1 MKYLTSIWTTII
13 LSLILITIRLI
24 DPSPVQQLRLN
35 TFDQYISTIPEKK
48 SDIVLLNIG
57 EESLGLLGQYP
68 FPRQT
73 YA

>member
-13 LSLILITIRLI
+13 LSLILIAIRVI

-48 SDIVLLNIG
+48 
-57 EESLGLLGQYP
+57 
-68 FPRQT
+68 
-73 YA
+73 